1 MTRPAWTLSCRARPC
16 RTRPFLPGLIALL
29 ALGLTAC
36 QGAQAPEPAADSAAD
51 APVGTAPAL
60 SDATLE
66 PAAEAS
72 APAAPGSVLAR
83 IQERGKLVCGTK
95 VDVPTFGYLNP
106 ETNAMEG
113 FDVDVCRAI
122 AAELLGDPQAV
133 EFKEAISKNRI
144 PFLTEGVVD
153 VVASTMTINAERLLE
168 IDFSSVYF
176 VAGQSLLVPADSAV
190 GALADLKGQAV
201 GTVKGSTSEKNLAA
215 ASDKDGLNITATL
228 FDTYS
233 EAVAAMDAG
242 RVAAVTTDDII
253 LFGYVK
259 QEPDKW
265 KVVGGQFSAEPY
277 GVGLA
282 KGDAALL
289 AGVNAAIAG
298 MKSSGAWQASYQ
310 TWIPAAEIPQPPA
323 DDWQAVVAP

>member
-1 MTRPAWTLSCRARPC
+1 MQQRPSPIARP
-16 RTRPFLPGLIALL
+16 GLL
-29 ALGLTAC
+29 AFLLLTLGLGAC
-36 QGAQAPEPAADSAAD
+36 QGSAQPGAEVQPSPDAGSLAPTAPPAAEA
-51 APVGTAPAL
+51 G
-60 SDATLE
+60 LE
-66 PAAEAS
+66 PAAQPAAS
-72 APAAPGSVLAR
+72 AAPGSVLAR

-106 ETNAMEG
+106 DTNQVEG
-113 FDVDVCRAI
+113 FDVEVCRAI

-144 PFLTEGVVD
+144 PFLKEGVVD
-153 VVASTMTINAERLLE
+153 VVASTMTITAERLQE
-168 IDFSSVYF
+168 IDFSIVYF

-190 GALADLKGQAV
+190 AALADLKGQAV
-201 GTVKGSTSEKNLAA
+201 GTVKGSTSEKNLSA
-215 ASDKDGLNITATL
+215 ASDKDGLDITPTL

-253 LFGYVK
+253 LYGYVK

-282 KGDAALL
+282 KGDQALL
-289 AGVNAAIAG
+289 AGVNAAIAR
-298 MKSSGAWQASYQ
+298 MKTSGAWQESYQ
-310 TWIPAAEIPQPPA
+310 RWIPAAEVPQPPA
-323 DDWQAVVAP
+323 DDWQAVGAP